1 MEFKRKEKFNHIKRW
16 LNYVFKMDS
25 DNTDKTKLLATRLKE
40 LRESLNLTL
49 ADFSKSLDLKPQTY
63 SAYEKAVNK
72 PPIDVLIKIAEKYN
86 VSIDWLCG
94 FSNTSNK
101 KIDLDTYADILRL
114 IFELSF
120 IDGIELNTNF
130 YKDAGD
136 SPRYFSPDPQ
146 YSNFMMLYFNDSK
159 LNDALKKW
167 KKMFDLF
174 KSNVIDEEVYR
185 LWIEKTLPEYN
196 SYYSADRNVTSQ
208 NNEIKFF
215 DDSEP
220 PFI

>member
-114 IFELSF
+114 IFELGF